1 MLHMQGE
8 DDAFQTIYSTFLDT
22 IVMTTGEFDF
32 NDNFIE
38 REVFYPFLY
47 YFFIVFLVIMA
58 VLFNNLLVS
67 CNDISI
73 WVLTMTDLSYY
84 RLVWQLVISVQS
96 CKKLNSQN
104 LHCR

>member
-1 MLHMQGE
+1 
-8 DDAFQTIYSTFLDT
+8 
-22 IVMTTGEFDF
+22 MTTGEFDF

-73 WVLTMTDLSYY
+73 
-84 RLVWQLVISVQS
+84 
-96 CKKLNSQN
+96 
-104 LHCR
+104 